1 MNGAGAVLLGMIAYI
16 AGVGA
21 KVVLEVPATLKL
33 VQEVRIEVEHDVQQ
47 FLIMLGTIFILAT

>member
-1 MNGAGAVLLGMIAYI
+1 MDGAGTVLLGMIADI

-47 FLIMLGTIFILAT
+47 FLVVLGTIFILAT